1 LDSLKLSLKKHFGFN
16 EFKNHQESVIKNL
29 LEGNDSFV
37 IMPTGGGKSL
47 CYQLPAL
54 IMDGTAIVISPLI
67 ALMKNQVDLIRAN
80 SIDHSIAHVLNST
93 LTNQQVLNVKEDV
106 VNNKTKLLYIAPE
119 TLSKNETINFLKSIK
134 ISFLAIDEAHCISEW
149 GHDFRPEYRK
159 IRDIIE
165 LIDTKVK
172 IIALTATATPK
183 VQDDIVKNLKI
194 NNSKVFKSSFNRPN
208 LFYEVKGKNQSSDL
222 DLIKF
227 IKSKSNQSG
236 IIYCLSRKKVENL
249 SELLNI
255 NGIKSLPYHA
265 GLEKKIRE
273 ENQDKFLNDDCNIIV
288 ATIAFGMGID
298 KPDVRFVIH
307 YDVPKSIEGY
317 YQETGRAGRDGVISH
332 CLMYYSDEDAD
343 KLEKLLSQKK
353 SSERNIGIM
362 LLKEVKNFAKSSI
375 SRRKYLLSYFGE
387 RYDPKIHNDSSMD
400 DNSKNPKEKFNAI
413 EKLKFLIFN
422 FFKSDKKTSF
432 KELVNNLPTEK
443 ENEITRDF
451 WKTLITHCIVDG
463 ILIRDIN
470 DIGSLKITDYG
481 KQYLNEQDKFDIS
494 LDNDFSIENK
504 PKHTSIKTG
513 VIDSNLMDKLILLRK
528 DIAKKNSLPPYA
540 ILQEFSLEDMTYK
553 YPTSL
558 EEFKNINGV
567 GEGKVNKFGN
577 YFIKLIKE
585 YIEENQIQKSD
596 DLVLRTSGEKSS
608 KKLSLI
614 QNIDKKIPL
623 DEISDSRGIEF
634 NQLLS
639 ELESIV
645 FSGTKLDID
654 YYLDEILDEDQQE
667 ELEEYFLESES
678 EDISDALKEFDGDYD
693 EEELRLYRI
702 KFLNDVSNWLH
713 NIWVK

>member
-1 LDSLKLSLKKHFGFN
+1 MDSLKLSLKKYFGFN
-16 EFKNHQESVIKNL
+16 EFKDHQEYIIQNL

-54 IMDGTAIVISPLI
+54 MLSGTAIVISPLI

-80 SIDHSIAHVLNST
+80 STDYSIANVLNST
-93 LTNQQVLNVKEDV
+93 LTKQQVTSVKEDV
-106 VNNKTKLLYIAPE
+106 TNKKTKILYIAPE
-119 TLSKNETINFLKSIK
+119 TLSKNETIEFLKSIK

-159 IRDIIE
+159 IRDII
-165 LIDTKVK
+165 DQVDPKVK

-183 VQDDIVKNLKI
+183 VQDDIIKNLKI

-208 LFYEVKGKNQSSDL
+208 LFYEVRGKSQKTDL

-236 IIYCLSRKKVENL
+236 IIYCLSRKNTEDL

-273 ENQDKFLNDDCNIIV
+273 ENQDKFLKDDCNIIV

-317 YQETGRAGRDGVISH
+317 YQETGRAGRDGVVSH
-332 CLMYYSDEDAD
+332 CIMYYSDEDAN
-343 KLEKLLSQKK
+343 KLEKLLSKKK
-353 SSERNIGIM
+353 SSEREIAVM

-387 RYDPKIHNDSSMD
+387 KYDSTIYNDQEMD
-400 DNSKNPKEKFNAI
+400 DNSKNPKEKINAI
-413 EKLKFLIFN
+413 EKLNFMVSN
-422 FFKSDKKTSF
+422 FFKSDQKISF
-432 KELVNNLPTEK
+432 KELINSLPLE
-443 ENEITRDF
+443 ENVISRNF
-451 WKTLITHCIVDG
+451 WKTLITHCVVDG
-463 ILIRDIN
+463 IFIRDIN
-470 DIGSLKITDYG
+470 DIGSLKITNYG
-481 KQYLNEQDKFDIS
+481 REYLNKFDKYDIS
-494 LDNDFSIENK
+494 VDNDFSIEDIVN
-504 PKHTSIKTG
+504 HNNLKTG
-513 VIDSNLMDKLILLRK
+513 VIDTNLMNKLILLRK
-528 DIAKKNSLPPYA
+528 DIAKKSSLPPYA

-567 GEGKVNKFGN
+567 GEGKVTKFGN

-585 YIEENQIQKSD
+585 YVEENQIQKPE
-596 DLVLRTSGEKSS
+596 DLILRTSGEKSS

-623 DEISDSRGIEF
+623 DEISESRGIDFDEI
-634 NQLLS
+634 LS

-654 YYLDEILDEDQQE
+654 YYIDEILDEDQQE
-667 ELEEYFLESES
+667 ELKEYFLESES
-678 EDISDALKEFDGDYD
+678 EDILEALEEFDGDYD

-702 KFLNDVSNWLH
+702 KFLNDVSN
-713 NIWVK
+713 

>member
-1 LDSLKLSLKKHFGFN
+1 LDNLKLSLKKHFGFN

-67 ALMKNQVDLIRAN
+67 ALMKNQVDLLRA
-80 SIDHSIAHVLNST
+80 SSTDHSIAHVLNST
-93 LTNQQVLNVKEDV
+93 LTKQQVSNVKEDV
-106 VNNKTKLLYIAPE
+106 INIKTKLLYIAPE
-119 TLSKNETINFLKSIK
+119 TLSKSETIDFLKTIK

-159 IRDIIE
+159 IREIIE
-165 LIDTKVK
+165 LIDTELK

-208 LFYEVKGKNQSSDL
+208 LFYEVRGKNEATDL

-236 IIYCLSRKKVENL
+236 IIYCLSRKKVEDL

-255 NGIKSLPYHA
+255 NGINSLPYHA

-273 ENQDKFLNDDCNIIV
+273 ENQDKFLNDDCSIIV

-298 KPDVRFVIH
+298 KPDVRFVVH

-317 YQETGRAGRDGVISH
+317 YQETGRAGRDGVVSH
-332 CLMYYSDEDAD
+332 CIMYYSDEDAE

-353 SSERNIGIM
+353 SSEREVGIM
-362 LLKEVKNFAKSSI
+362 LLKEVKSFAKSSI

-387 RYDPKIHNDSSMD
+387 KYDPNIHNDSSMD
-400 DNSKNPKEKFNAI
+400 DNSKNPKEKINAI
-413 EKLKFLIFN
+413 EKLKFLISN
-422 FFKSDKKTSF
+422 FFKSDKKISF
-432 KELVNNLPTEK
+432 KELVNTLPVQE
-443 ENEITRDF
+443 ENQITRDF

-470 DIGSLKITDYG
+470 DIGYLKITDYG
-481 KQYLNEQDKFDIS
+481 KKFLNEQDKFDIS
-494 LDNDFSIENK
+494 IDNDFSVDNK
-504 PKHTSIKTG
+504 PKHTNVKAG
-513 VIDSNLMDKLILLRK
+513 VIDTNLMGKLIMLRK

-585 YIEENQIQKSD
+585 YIEENQIQKPD

-634 NQLLS
+634 TELLS

-654 YYLDEILDEDQQE
+654 YYLEEILDEDQQE
-667 ELEEYFLESES
+667 ELKEYFLESES
-678 EDISDALKEFDGDYD
+678 EDISDALEEFEGDYD

-702 KFLNDVSNWLH
+702 KFLNDVSN
-713 NIWVK
+713 

>member
-1 LDSLKLSLKKHFGFN
+1 MDNLKLSLKKHFGFN

-67 ALMKNQVDLIRAN
+67 ALMKNQVDLIRA
-80 SIDHSIAHVLNST
+80 SSTDYSTAHVLNST
-93 LTNQQVLNVKEDV
+93 LTSQQVLNVKEDV

-119 TLSKNETINFLKSIK
+119 TLSKTETIDFLKSIK

-159 IRDIIE
+159 IREIIE
-165 LIDTKVK
+165 LIDNKLK
-172 IIALTATATPK
+172 IVALTATATPK

-194 NNSKVFKSSFNRPN
+194 HNSKVFKSSFNRPN
-208 LFYEVKGKNQSSDL
+208 LFYEVRGKNESTDL

-227 IKSKSNQSG
+227 IKSKPNQSG
-236 IIYCLSRKKVENL
+236 IIYCLSRKKVEGL

-255 NGIKSLPYHA
+255 NGINSLPYHA

-273 ENQDKFLNDDCNIIV
+273 ENQDKFLRDDCSIIV

-298 KPDVRFVIH
+298 KPDVRFVVH

-317 YQETGRAGRDGVISH
+317 YQETGRAGRDGIVSH
-332 CLMYYSDEDAD
+332 CLMFYSDEDAD
-343 KLEKLLSQKK
+343 KLEKLLSKKK
-353 SSERNIGIM
+353 SSEKEVGIM

-387 RYDPKIHNDSSMD
+387 KYDPNIHNDSSMD
-400 DNSKNPKEKFNAI
+400 DNSKNPKEKINAI

-422 FFKSDKKTSF
+422 FFKSDKKISF
-432 KELVNNLPTEK
+432 KELINTLPVED

-494 LDNDFSIENK
+494 IDNDFSFENR
-504 PKHTSIKTG
+504 PKHTSVKTG
-513 VIDSNLMDKLILLRK
+513 VIDNNLMNKLIILRK
-528 DIAKKNSLPPYA
+528 EIAKKNSLPPYA

-553 YPTSL
+553 YPTSIK
-558 EEFKNINGV
+558 EFKNINGV

-585 YIEENQIQKSD
+585 YIEDNQIQKPD
-596 DLVLRTSGEKSS
+596 ELVLRTSGEKSS

-634 NQLLS
+634 NELLS

-654 YYLDEILDEDQQE
+654 YYLEEILDEDQQE
-667 ELEEYFLESES
+667 ELKEYFLESES

-702 KFLNDVSNWLH
+702 KFLNDVSN
-713 NIWVK
+713 

>member
-1 LDSLKLSLKKHFGFN
+1 MDSLKLSLKKYFGFN
-16 EFKNHQESVIKNL
+16 EFKNHQESIIQNL

-54 IMDGTAIVISPLI
+54 MLSGTAIVISPLI

-80 SIDHSIAHVLNST
+80 STDYSIANVLNST
-93 LTNQQVLNVKEDV
+93 LTKQQVTSVKEDV
-106 VNNKTKLLYIAPE
+106 INKKTKILYIAPE
-119 TLSKNETINFLKSIK
+119 TLSKNETIEFLKSIK

-159 IRDIIE
+159 IRDII
-165 LIDTKVK
+165 DQVDPKVK

-183 VQDDIVKNLKI
+183 VQDDIIKNLKI

-208 LFYEVKGKNQSSDL
+208 LFYEVRGKSQTTDL

-236 IIYCLSRKKVENL
+236 IIYCLSRKNTEDL

-273 ENQDKFLNDDCNIIV
+273 ENQDKFLKDDCNIIV

-317 YQETGRAGRDGVISH
+317 YQETGRAGRDGVVSH
-332 CLMYYSDEDAD
+332 CIMYYSDEDAN
-343 KLEKLLSQKK
+343 KLEKLLSKKK
-353 SSERNIGIM
+353 SSEREIAVM

-387 RYDPKIHNDSSMD
+387 KYDSTIYNDQEMD
-400 DNSKNPKEKFNAI
+400 DNSKNPKEKINAI
-413 EKLKFLIFN
+413 EKLNFMVSN
-422 FFKSDKKTSF
+422 FFKSDKKISF
-432 KELVNNLPTEK
+432 KELINSLPLE
-443 ENEITRDF
+443 ENVISRNF
-451 WKTLITHCIVDG
+451 WKTLITHCVVDG
-463 ILIRDIN
+463 IFIRDIN
-470 DIGSLKITDYG
+470 DIGSLKITNYG
-481 KQYLNEQDKFDIS
+481 REYLNKFDKYDIS
-494 LDNDFSIENK
+494 VDNDFSIEDIVN
-504 PKHTSIKTG
+504 HNNLKTG
-513 VIDSNLMDKLILLRK
+513 VIDTNLMNKLILLRK
-528 DIAKKNSLPPYA
+528 DIAKKSSLPPYA

-567 GEGKVNKFGN
+567 GEGKVTKFGN

-585 YIEENQIQKSD
+585 YVEENQIQKPE
-596 DLVLRTSGEKSS
+596 DLILRTSGEKSS

-623 DEISDSRGIEF
+623 DEISESRGIDFDEI
-634 NQLLS
+634 LS

-654 YYLDEILDEDQQE
+654 YYIDEILDEDQQE
-667 ELEEYFLESES
+667 ELKEYFLESES
-678 EDISDALKEFDGDYD
+678 EDILEALEEFDGDYD

-702 KFLNDVSNWLH
+702 KFLNDVSN
-713 NIWVK
+713 

>member
-1 LDSLKLSLKKHFGFN
+1 MDSLKLSLKKYFGFN
-16 EFKNHQESVIKNL
+16 EFKNHQESIIQNL

-54 IMDGTAIVISPLI
+54 MLSGTAIVISPLI

-80 SIDHSIAHVLNST
+80 STDYSIANVLNST
-93 LTNQQVLNVKEDV
+93 LTKQQVTSVKEDV
-106 VNNKTKLLYIAPE
+106 TNKKTKLLYIAPE
-119 TLSKNETINFLKSIK
+119 TFSKNETIEFLKSIK

-159 IRDIIE
+159 IRDIIDQVDPK
-165 LIDTKVK
+165 IK

-183 VQDDIVKNLKI
+183 VQDDIIKNLKI

-208 LFYEVKGKNQSSDL
+208 LFYEVRGKSQTTDL

-236 IIYCLSRKKVENL
+236 IIYCLSRKNTEDL

-265 GLEKKIRE
+265 GLEKKLRE
-273 ENQDKFLNDDCNIIV
+273 ENQDKFLKDDCNIIV

-317 YQETGRAGRDGVISH
+317 YQETGRAGRDGVVSH
-332 CLMYYSDEDAD
+332 CIMYYSDEDAN
-343 KLEKLLSQKK
+343 KLEKLLSKKK
-353 SSERNIGIM
+353 SSEREIAVM

-387 RYDPKIHNDSSMD
+387 KYDSTIYNDQDMD
-400 DNSKNPKEKFNAI
+400 DNSKNPKEKINAI
-413 EKLKFLIFN
+413 EKLNFMVSN
-422 FFKSDKKTSF
+422 FFKSDKKISF
-432 KELVNNLPTEK
+432 KELINSLPLE
-443 ENEITRDF
+443 ENVISRNF

-470 DIGSLKITDYG
+470 DIGSLKITNYG
-481 KQYLNEQDKFDIS
+481 REYLNKFDKYDIS
-494 LDNDFSIENK
+494 VDNDFSVEDIVN
-504 PKHTSIKTG
+504 HTNLKTG
-513 VIDSNLMDKLILLRK
+513 VIDTNLMNKLILLRK
-528 DIAKKNSLPPYA
+528 DIAKKSSLPPYA

-567 GEGKVNKFGN
+567 GEGKVSKFGN

-585 YIEENQIQKSD
+585 YIEENQIQKPE
-596 DLVLRTSGEKSS
+596 DLILRTSGEKSS

-623 DEISDSRGIEF
+623 DEISESRGIEF
-634 NQLLS
+634 AEILS

-667 ELEEYFLESES
+667 ELKEYFLESES
-678 EDISDALKEFDGDYD
+678 EDILDALEEFDGDYD

-702 KFLNDVSNWLH
+702 KFLNDVSN
-713 NIWVK
+713 

>member
-1 LDSLKLSLKKHFGFN
+1 MDSLKLSLKKHFGFN

-165 LIDTKVK
+165 LIDTNVK

-413 EKLKFLIFN
+413 EKLKYLIFN

-585 YIEENQIQKSD
+585 YIEENQIQKPD

-702 KFLNDVSNWLH
+702 KFLNDVSN
-713 NIWVK
+713 

>member
-1 LDSLKLSLKKHFGFN
+1 MDNLKLSLKKHFGFN
-16 EFKNHQESVIKNL
+16 EFRNHQESVIKNL

-37 IMPTGGGKSL
+37 IMPTGGGKSI

-54 IMDGTAIVISPLI
+54 MMEGTAIVISPLI
-67 ALMKNQVDLIRAN
+67 ALMKNQVDLIRV
-80 SIDHSIAHVLNST
+80 SSTEHSIAHVLNST
-93 LTNQQVLNVKEDV
+93 LTNQQVLKVKEDV
-106 VNNKTKLLYIAPE
+106 INEKTKLLYIAPE
-119 TLSKNETINFLKSIK
+119 TLSKNETIDFLKLIK

-165 LIDTKVK
+165 LIDTEIR
-172 IIALTATATPK
+172 IIALTATATTK
-183 VQDDIVKNLKI
+183 VQDDILKNLKI

-208 LFYEVKGKNQSSDL
+208 LFYEVRGKNESTDL

-227 IKSKSNQSG
+227 IKSKPNQSG
-236 IIYCLSRKKVENL
+236 IIYCLSRKKVEDL
-249 SELLNI
+249 SELLVI

-273 ENQDKFLNDDCNIIV
+273 ENQDKFLNDDCSIIV

-298 KPDVRFVIH
+298 KPDVRFVVH

-317 YQETGRAGRDGVISH
+317 YQETGRAGRDGVVSH
-332 CLMYYSDEDAD
+332 CLMYYSHEDAD
-343 KLEKLLSQKK
+343 KLEKLLSKKK
-353 SSERNIGIM
+353 SSEREVGIM

-387 RYDPKIHNDSSMD
+387 KYDPKIHNDSSMD
-400 DNSKNPKEKFNAI
+400 DNSKNPKEKINAI
-413 EKLKFLIFN
+413 EKLKYLIFN
-422 FFKSDKKTSF
+422 FFKSDKKISF
-432 KELVNNLPTEK
+432 KELINTLPVEE

-494 LDNDFSIENK
+494 IDNAFSIENR
-504 PKHTSIKTG
+504 PNHTSVKTG
-513 VIDSNLMDKLILLRK
+513 VIDNNLMNKLIILRRE
-528 DIAKKNSLPPYA
+528 IAKKNSLPPYA

-553 YPTSL
+553 YPTSI

-585 YIEENQIQKSD
+585 YIEENQIQKPD
-596 DLVLRTSGEKSS
+596 ELVLRTSGEKSS

-634 NQLLS
+634 NELLS

-654 YYLDEILDEDQQE
+654 YYLEEILDEDQQE
-667 ELEEYFLESES
+667 ELKEYFIESES
-678 EDISDALKEFDGDYD
+678 EDISEAIKEFHGDFD

-702 KFLNDVSNWLH
+702 KFLNDVSN
-713 NIWVK
+713 

>member
-1 LDSLKLSLKKHFGFN
+1 MDSLKLSLKKYFGFN
-16 EFKNHQESVIKNL
+16 EFKNHQESIIQNL

-54 IMDGTAIVISPLI
+54 MLSGTAIVISPLI

-80 SIDHSIAHVLNST
+80 STDYSIANVLNST
-93 LTNQQVLNVKEDV
+93 LTKQQVTSVKEDV
-106 VNNKTKLLYIAPE
+106 TNKKTKLLYIAPE
-119 TLSKNETINFLKSIK
+119 TFSKNETIEFLKSIK

-159 IRDIIE
+159 IRDIIDQVDPK
-165 LIDTKVK
+165 IK

-183 VQDDIVKNLKI
+183 VQDDIIKNLKI

-208 LFYEVKGKNQSSDL
+208 LFYEVRGKSQTTDL

-236 IIYCLSRKKVENL
+236 IIYCLSRKNTEDL

-265 GLEKKIRE
+265 GLEKKLRE
-273 ENQDKFLNDDCNIIV
+273 ENQDKFLKDDCNIIV

-317 YQETGRAGRDGVISH
+317 YQETGRAGRDGVVSH
-332 CLMYYSDEDAD
+332 CIMYYSDEDAN
-343 KLEKLLSQKK
+343 KLEKLLSKKK
-353 SSERNIGIM
+353 SSEREIALM

-387 RYDPKIHNDSSMD
+387 KYDSTRYNDQEMD
-400 DNSKNPKEKFNAI
+400 DNSKNPKEKINAF
-413 EKLKFLIFN
+413 EKLDFMVSN
-422 FFKSDKKTSF
+422 FFKSDKKISF
-432 KELVNNLPTEK
+432 KELINSLPLE
-443 ENEITRDF
+443 ENVISRNF

-470 DIGSLKITDYG
+470 DIGSLKITNYG
-481 KQYLNEQDKFDIS
+481 REYLNKFDKYDIS
-494 LDNDFSIENK
+494 VDNDFSVEDIVN
-504 PKHTSIKTG
+504 HTNLKTG
-513 VIDSNLMDKLILLRK
+513 VIDTNLMNKLILLRK
-528 DIAKKNSLPPYA
+528 DIAKKSSLPPYA

-567 GEGKVNKFGN
+567 GEGKVSKFGN

-585 YIEENQIQKSD
+585 YIEENQIQKPE
-596 DLVLRTSGEKSS
+596 DLILRTSGEKSS

-623 DEISDSRGIEF
+623 DEISESRGIEF
-634 NQLLS
+634 AEILS

-667 ELEEYFLESES
+667 ELKEYFLESES
-678 EDISDALKEFDGDYD
+678 EDILDALEDFDGDYD

-702 KFLNDVSNWLH
+702 KFLNDVSN
-713 NIWVK
+713 

>member
-1 LDSLKLSLKKHFGFN
+1 MDNLKLSLKKHFGFN
-16 EFKNHQESVIKNL
+16 EFRNHQESVIKNL

-37 IMPTGGGKSL
+37 IMPTGGGKSI

-54 IMDGTAIVISPLI
+54 MMEGTAIVISPLI
-67 ALMKNQVDLIRAN
+67 ALMKNQVDLIRV
-80 SIDHSIAHVLNST
+80 SSTEHSIAHVLNST
-93 LTNQQVLNVKEDV
+93 LTNQQVLKVKEDV
-106 VNNKTKLLYIAPE
+106 INEKTKLLYIAPE
-119 TLSKNETINFLKSIK
+119 TLSKNETIDFLKSIK

-165 LIDTKVK
+165 LIDTEIR
-172 IIALTATATPK
+172 IIALTATATTK
-183 VQDDIVKNLKI
+183 VQDDILKNLKI

-208 LFYEVKGKNQSSDL
+208 LFYEVRGKNESTDL

-227 IKSKSNQSG
+227 IKSKPNQSG
-236 IIYCLSRKKVENL
+236 IIYCLSRKKVEDL
-249 SELLNI
+249 SELLVI

-273 ENQDKFLNDDCNIIV
+273 ENQDKFLNDDCSIIV

-298 KPDVRFVIH
+298 KPDVRFVVH

-317 YQETGRAGRDGVISH
+317 YQETGRAGRDGVVSH
-332 CLMYYSDEDAD
+332 CLMYYSHEDAD
-343 KLEKLLSQKK
+343 KLEKLLSKKK
-353 SSERNIGIM
+353 SSEREVGIM

-387 RYDPKIHNDSSMD
+387 KYDPKIHNDSSMD
-400 DNSKNPKEKFNAI
+400 DNSKHPKEKINAI
-413 EKLKFLIFN
+413 EKLKYLIFN
-422 FFKSDKKTSF
+422 FFKSDKKISF
-432 KELVNNLPTEK
+432 KELINTLPVEE

-494 LDNDFSIENK
+494 IDNAFSIENR
-504 PKHTSIKTG
+504 PNHTSVKTG
-513 VIDSNLMDKLILLRK
+513 VIDNNLMNKLIILRRE
-528 DIAKKNSLPPYA
+528 IAKKNSLPPYA

-553 YPTSL
+553 YPTSI

-585 YIEENQIQKSD
+585 YIEENQIQKPD
-596 DLVLRTSGEKSS
+596 ELVLRTSGEKSS

-634 NQLLS
+634 NELLS

-654 YYLDEILDEDQQE
+654 YYLEEILDEDQQE
-667 ELEEYFLESES
+667 ELKEYFIESES
-678 EDISDALKEFDGDYD
+678 EDISEAIKEFHGDFD

-702 KFLNDVSNWLH
+702 KFLNDVSN
-713 NIWVK
+713 

>member
-1 LDSLKLSLKKHFGFN
+1 LDSLKLSLKKYFGFN
-16 EFKNHQESVIKNL
+16 EFKNHQESIIQNL
-29 LEGNDSFV
+29 LQGNDSFV
-37 IMPTGGGKSL
+37 VMPTGGGKSL

-54 IMDGTAIVISPLI
+54 MMSGTAIVISPLI

-80 SIDHSIAHVLNST
+80 STDYSIANVLNST
-93 LTNQQVLNVKEDV
+93 LTKQQVTSVKEDV
-106 VNNKTKLLYIAPE
+106 TNKKTKLLYIAPE
-119 TLSKNETINFLKSIK
+119 TLSKNETIEFLKSVK

-159 IRDIIE
+159 IRDIIDQVDPK
-165 LIDTKVK
+165 IK

-183 VQDDIVKNLKI
+183 VQDDIIKNLKI

-208 LFYEVKGKNQSSDL
+208 LFYEVRGKSQTTDL

-236 IIYCLSRKKVENL
+236 IIYCLSRKNTEDL

-265 GLEKKIRE
+265 GLEKKLRE
-273 ENQDKFLNDDCNIIV
+273 ENQDKFLKDDCNIIV

-317 YQETGRAGRDGVISH
+317 YQETGRAGRDGVVSH
-332 CLMYYSDEDAD
+332 CIMYYSDEDAN
-343 KLEKLLSQKK
+343 KLEKLLSKKK
-353 SSERNIGIM
+353 SSEREIAVM

-387 RYDPKIHNDSSMD
+387 KYDSTRYNDQEMD
-400 DNSKNPKEKFNAI
+400 DNSKNPKEKINAI
-413 EKLKFLIFN
+413 EKLNFMVSN
-422 FFKSDKKTSF
+422 FFKLDKKISF
-432 KELVNNLPTEK
+432 KELINSLPLE
-443 ENEITRDF
+443 ENVISRNF

-470 DIGSLKITDYG
+470 DIGSLKITNYG
-481 KQYLNEQDKFDIS
+481 REYLNKFDKYDIS
-494 LDNDFSIENK
+494 VDNDFSIEDVGN
-504 PKHTSIKTG
+504 HTSLKTG
-513 VIDSNLMDKLILLRK
+513 VIDTNLMNKLILLRK
-528 DIAKKNSLPPYA
+528 DIAKKSSLPPYA

-567 GEGKVNKFGN
+567 GEGKVSKFGN

-585 YIEENQIQKSD
+585 YIEENQIQKPE
-596 DLVLRTSGEKSS
+596 DLILRTSGEKSS

-623 DEISDSRGIEF
+623 DEISESRGIEF
-634 NQLLS
+634 AEILS

-667 ELEEYFLESES
+667 ELKEYFLESES
-678 EDISDALKEFDGDYD
+678 EDILDALEEFDGDYD

-702 KFLNDVSNWLH
+702 KFLNDVSN
-713 NIWVK
+713 

>member
-1 LDSLKLSLKKHFGFN
+1 MDNLELSLKKHFGFN

-67 ALMKNQVDLIRAN
+67 ALMKNQVDLLRA
-80 SIDHSIAHVLNST
+80 SSTDYSTAHVLNST
-93 LTNQQVLNVKEDV
+93 LTSQQVLNVKEDV

-119 TLSKNETINFLKSIK
+119 TLSKTETIDFLKSIK

-159 IRDIIE
+159 IREIIE
-165 LIDTKVK
+165 LIDTKLK
-172 IIALTATATPK
+172 IVALTATATPK

-194 NNSKVFKSSFNRPN
+194 HNSKVFKSSFNRPN
-208 LFYEVKGKNQSSDL
+208 LFYEVRGKNESTDL

-227 IKSKSNQSG
+227 IKSKPNQSG
-236 IIYCLSRKKVENL
+236 IIYCLSRKKVEGL

-255 NGIKSLPYHA
+255 NGINSLPYHA

-273 ENQDKFLNDDCNIIV
+273 ENQDKFLRDDCSIIV

-298 KPDVRFVIH
+298 KPDVRFVVH

-317 YQETGRAGRDGVISH
+317 YQETGRAGRDGVVSH
-332 CLMYYSDEDAD
+332 CLMFYSDEDAD

-353 SSERNIGIM
+353 SSEKEVGIM

-387 RYDPKIHNDSSMD
+387 KYDPNIHNDSSMD
-400 DNSKNPKEKFNAI
+400 DNSKNPKEKINAI

-422 FFKSDKKTSF
+422 FFKSDKKISF
-432 KELVNNLPTEK
+432 KELINTLPVED

-494 LDNDFSIENK
+494 IDNDFSVENR
-504 PKHTSIKTG
+504 PKHTSVKTG
-513 VIDSNLMDKLILLRK
+513 VIDNNLMNKLIILRK
-528 DIAKKNSLPPYA
+528 EIAKKNSLPPYA

-553 YPTSL
+553 YPTSI

-585 YIEENQIQKSD
+585 YIEDNQIQKPD
-596 DLVLRTSGEKSS
+596 ELVLRTSGEKSS

-634 NQLLS
+634 NELLS

-654 YYLDEILDEDQQE
+654 YYLEEILDEDQQE
-667 ELEEYFLESES
+667 ELKEYFLESES

-702 KFLNDVSNWLH
+702 KFLNDVSN
-713 NIWVK
+713 

>member
-1 LDSLKLSLKKHFGFN
+1 MDNLKLSLKKHFGFN

-67 ALMKNQVDLIRAN
+67 ALMKNQVDLLRA
-80 SIDHSIAHVLNST
+80 SSTDHSIAHVLNST
-93 LTNQQVLNVKEDV
+93 LTKQQVSNVKEDV
-106 VNNKTKLLYIAPE
+106 TNSKTKLLYIAPE
-119 TLSKNETINFLKSIK
+119 TLSKSETIDFLKTIK

-159 IRDIIE
+159 IREIIE
-165 LIDTKVK
+165 LIDSELK

-208 LFYEVKGKNQSSDL
+208 LFYEVRGKNEATDL

-236 IIYCLSRKKVENL
+236 IIYCLSRKKVEDL

-255 NGIKSLPYHA
+255 NGINSLPYHA

-273 ENQDKFLNDDCNIIV
+273 ENQDKFLNDDCSIIV

-298 KPDVRFVIH
+298 KPDVRFVVH

-332 CLMYYSDEDAD
+332 CIMYYSDEDAE

-353 SSERNIGIM
+353 SSEREVGIM
-362 LLKEVKNFAKSSI
+362 LLKEVKSFAKTSI

-387 RYDPKIHNDSSMD
+387 KYDPNIHNDSSMD
-400 DNSKNPKEKFNAI
+400 DNSKNPKEKINAI
-413 EKLKFLIFN
+413 EKLKFLISN
-422 FFKSDKKTSF
+422 FFKSDKKISF
-432 KELVNNLPTEK
+432 KELVNTLPVQE
-443 ENEITRDF
+443 ENQITRDF

-481 KQYLNEQDKFDIS
+481 KKFLNEQDKFDIS
-494 LDNDFSIENK
+494 IDNDFSVDNK
-504 PKHTSIKTG
+504 PKHTNVKTG
-513 VIDSNLMDKLILLRK
+513 VIDTNLMGKLIILRK

-585 YIEENQIQKSD
+585 YIEENQIQKPD

-634 NQLLS
+634 TELLS

-654 YYLDEILDEDQQE
+654 YYLEEILDEDQQE
-667 ELEEYFLESES
+667 ELKEYFLESES
-678 EDISDALKEFDGDYD
+678 EDISDALEEFDGDYD

-702 KFLNDVSNWLH
+702 KFLNDVSN
-713 NIWVK
+713 

>member
-1 LDSLKLSLKKHFGFN
+1 MDNLKFSLKKHFGFN

-67 ALMKNQVDLIRAN
+67 ALMKNQVDLLRAN
-80 SIDHSIAHVLNST
+80 STDHSIAHVLNST
-93 LTNQQVLNVKEDV
+93 LTKQQVSNVKEDV
-106 VNNKTKLLYIAPE
+106 INNKTKLLYIAPE
-119 TLSKNETINFLKSIK
+119 TLSKSETIDFLKTIK

-159 IRDIIE
+159 IREIIE
-165 LIDTKVK
+165 LIDNELK

-208 LFYEVKGKNQSSDL
+208 LFYEVRGKNEATDL

-236 IIYCLSRKKVENL
+236 IIYCLSRKKVEDL

-255 NGIKSLPYHA
+255 NGINSLPYHA

-273 ENQDKFLNDDCNIIV
+273 ENQDKFLNDDCSIIV

-298 KPDVRFVIH
+298 KPDVRFVVH

-317 YQETGRAGRDGVISH
+317 YQETGRAGRDGVVSH
-332 CLMYYSDEDAD
+332 CIMYYSDEDVQ

-353 SSERNIGIM
+353 SSEREVGIM
-362 LLKEVKNFAKSSI
+362 LLKEVKSFAKSSI

-387 RYDPKIHNDSSMD
+387 KYDPNIHNDSSMD
-400 DNSKNPKEKFNAI
+400 DNSKNPKEKINAI
-413 EKLKFLIFN
+413 EKLKFLISN
-422 FFKSDKKTSF
+422 FFKSDKKNSF
-432 KELVNNLPTEK
+432 KKLVNTLPVQE
-443 ENEITRDF
+443 ENQITRDF
-451 WKTLITHCIVDG
+451 WKTLITHCIVEG

-481 KQYLNEQDKFDIS
+481 KKFLNEQDKFDIS
-494 LDNDFSIENK
+494 IDNDFGVDNK
-504 PKHTSIKTG
+504 PKHTNVKTG
-513 VIDSNLMDKLILLRK
+513 VIDTNLMGKLIMLRK

-558 EEFKNINGV
+558 QEFKNINGI

-585 YIEENQIQKSD
+585 YIEENQIQKPD

-608 KKLSLI
+608 KKLFLI

-634 NQLLS
+634 IELLL

-654 YYLDEILDEDQQE
+654 YYLEEILDEDQQE
-667 ELEEYFLESES
+667 ELKEYFIESES
-678 EDISDALKEFDGDYD
+678 EDISDALEEFDGDYD

-702 KFLNDVSNWLH
+702 KFLNDVSN
-713 NIWVK
+713 